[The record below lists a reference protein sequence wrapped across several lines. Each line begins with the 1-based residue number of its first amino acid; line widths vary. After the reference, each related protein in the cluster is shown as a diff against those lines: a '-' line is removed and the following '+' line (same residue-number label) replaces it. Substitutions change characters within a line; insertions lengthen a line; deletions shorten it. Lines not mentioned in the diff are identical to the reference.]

1 MLHFRGIVLVHL
13 ALDTR
18 LGAGF
23 FKHQPHDWVF
33 VFILDLI
40 AAELHIHIGL
50 CRRFPIDPVE
60 NPVAEVRFKPSGVIF
75 RKCREGALGSLP

>member
-50 CRRFPIDPVE
+50 
-60 NPVAEVRFKPSGVIF
+60 
-75 RKCREGALGSLP
+75 